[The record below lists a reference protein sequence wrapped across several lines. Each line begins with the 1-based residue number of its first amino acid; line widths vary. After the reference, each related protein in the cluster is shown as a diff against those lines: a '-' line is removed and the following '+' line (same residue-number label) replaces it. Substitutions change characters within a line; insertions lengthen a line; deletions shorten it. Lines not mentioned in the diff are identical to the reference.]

1 MEEQAADVEVTVKT
15 LDSQSRTYT
24 VAPQVNSTATTKT
37 SFQSLRVVVVVFL
50 HVYSI
55 TSIVDCQGV
64 QGIYCTFSGYPCGQT
79 EADLPRKGLAG

>member
-37 SFQSLRVVVVVFL
+37 FSGIPCCCLFFN
-50 HVYSI
+50 VYSI
-55 TSIVDCQGV
+55 TFIVDCQRV

-79 EADLPRKGLAG
+79 ETDLPRKGLAG